1 MQPGHLAGDKLSGI
15 LDGYQFL
22 CLPLVSSKKTTRH
35 GVVTLTCL

>member
-22 CLPLVSSKKTTRH
+22 CLSLVSSKKTTRH
-35 GVVTLTCL
+35 GVVTLICL